1 MVIKKCALESSIQ
14 AKDKMIQELLNKI
27 GEHKSQLPEA
37 GPEKVE
43 KTPAQTQQIK
53 SKPKQTPVRQS

>member
-1 MVIKKCALESSIQ
+1 
-14 AKDKMIQELLNKI
+14 MIQELLNKI